1 MENAIQI
8 ISTTNTPSVTLL
20 RFAITI
26 CSVKLRLALNKI
38 LNNNAVEKKLQ
49 EIAME
54 LNSVGLTVNVSN
66 ALKPRHLKEEEQ
78 VASRT

>member
-1 MENAIQI
+1 M
-8 ISTTNTPSVTLL
+8 NTPSVTLL

-38 LNNNAVEKKLQ
+38 LNNNAVEKKTLQQ

-54 LNSVGLTVNVSN
+54 LNSVVLTVNVSN
-66 ALKPRHLKEEEQ
+66 ALKPRHLKEKEQ